1 MVAVEVFVTIAV
13 LVLLAA
19 LLIIGAMLLLGKRFH
34 LDDWYRRDRRRL
46 ELYRA
51 EEQRQEHARAEALGE
66 IEGDRTKT
74 SPRRSPAGAGTRD
87 TEENEEVTT

>member
-13 LVLLAA
+13 LVLLGA
-19 LLIIGAMLLLGKRFH
+19 LLIIGWMLLLGKRFH

-51 EEQRQEHARAEALGE
+51 EEQRQEQARAEALGE
-66 IEGDRTKT
+66 IEGERTKI
-74 SPRRSPAGAGTRD
+74 SPQRHGD
-87 TEENEEVTT
+87 TEGNEEVKT

>member
-13 LVLLAA
+13 FILLAA
-19 LLIIGAMLLLGKRFH
+19 LLIVGVLLLLGKRFH

-51 EEQRQEHARAEALGE
+51 EEQRQEQARAAALRE
-66 IEGDRTKT
+66 VEGSRTT
-74 SPRRSPAGAGTRD
+74 NSPQRHRD
-87 TEENEEVTT
+87 TEGSER